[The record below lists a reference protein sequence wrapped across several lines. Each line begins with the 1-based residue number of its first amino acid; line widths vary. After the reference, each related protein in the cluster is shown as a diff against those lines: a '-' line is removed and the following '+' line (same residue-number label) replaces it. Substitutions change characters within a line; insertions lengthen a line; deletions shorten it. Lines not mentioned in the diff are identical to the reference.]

1 MTKTSI
7 TSPQLNFSAYPNLTK
22 DNHQALDDLFQRL
35 NPETLNDG
43 KQIELTNG
51 WPIISPTGNSNGISR
66 DGIFLW
72 ASLVDDEG
80 LPLIIQ
86 RIYEVNPHK
95 VLTFK

>member
-51 WPIISPTGNSNGISR
+51 WPIISPTGNSNGICSR
-66 DGIFLW
+66 NILSIGGDKSSFY
-72 ASLVDDEG
+72 S
-80 LPLIIQ
+80 
-86 RIYEVNPHK
+86 
-95 VLTFK
+95 